1 MPTHMG
7 CGGGAGGVVQG
18 EGRSDQVANLDA
30 KLVHDPKGWK
40 VITFGQNEWY
50 CVGSLQV
57 NV

>member
-1 MPTHMG
+1 MWG
-7 CGGGAGGVVQG
+7 AGGAGGVVQG